1 MPRRVLII
9 SDDTNVLKVFLN
21 QKDLLITV
29 SPNYIDGIEKLL
41 YENPDAAVVDI
52 TKRNLSTFQENK
64 IKNSSEFGIRELG
77 EEASDILNCKP
88 VLALRNIKDVN
99 DALQYLKSYFD
110 RFEDLPAASSDSE
123 SEGNLE
129 TVYFPK
135 LLISL
140 YAGKK
145 TGILDIFSSSRLR
158 IYIQNGMPVF
168 AEGGQINTA
177 VGRMLLDVGKINREL
192 YEEILR
198 TSAETNKKTGQI
210 LVEMKILSPHE
221 LSSLL
226 EQQVKE
232 KIIGGFSY
240 AKGTYSFKT
249 EDVLPG
255 DIMAHEINPLQVIYA
270 GVKKHIDSAL
280 IVKADPLIK
289 LNEDPPLRIQDLG
302 LKSAE
307 LRFAQLLRQ
316 ERFLHRII
324 DESNLEREATVS
336 LVYFLGLCGITLFPE
351 NLLEESGRRCA
362 AIIQNDQPYGN
373 FSCPD
378 NSAEKLGDSDRR
390 TTEESAERTEPRVR
404 QSEEIPETNT
414 TRDGLE
420 LDPDY
425 SYGGQEP
432 DVLDAI
438 STDNRNEQGP
448 PGNHADKSRETED
461 KLKVLTD
468 RINMFHEN
476 LPDMDIYAKLGVQRK
491 ADAGKIKN
499 AYYRLVKDFHPD
511 ANPGLEQGV
520 REKAQEI
527 FTSITQAYET
537 LMDEDK
543 RILYDSDEELSDLK
557 NKAQTLYEAE
567 MAYKKAKNLL
577 SQRNYAEAEKKF
589 SEALALN
596 PDEAA
601 YIGAQA
607 WATYLASGD
616 KDAAFED
623 ASKKLE
629 TALSMKDDVAENYFY
644 LGSLLKNNGNITQAE
659 KHFKSALAINPGYIE
674 ASRELRLIVTRKR
687 TSNVNSKDKKL
698 EKRFWSGLF
707 KK

>member
-9 SDDTNVLKVFLN
+9 SDDTNVLKVFLS

-41 YENPDAAVVDI
+41 YEKPDAAVVDI
-52 TKRNLSTFQENK
+52 TKRNLSTFQETK
-64 IKNSSEFGIRELG
+64 INTSGEFGIHELG
-77 EEASDILNCKP
+77 EGFPDIPARRP

-99 DALQYLKSYFD
+99 DALRCLKSYLD
-110 RFEDLPAASSDSE
+110 HLDDLTAASSDSE

-140 YAGKK
+140 YAGRK
-145 TGILDIFSSSRLR
+145 TGILDILSSSRLR
-158 IYIQNGMPVF
+158 ICIQNGLPVS
-168 AEGGQINTA
+168 AEGGDINTA
-177 VGRMLLDVGKINREL
+177 VGRMLLDHGKINSDL
-192 YEEILR
+192 YEEVMR
-198 TSAETNKKTGQI
+198 TSAESNKKTGQI
-210 LVEMKILSPHE
+210 LVEMGLLSPHE
-221 LSSLL
+221 LNSLL

-232 KIIGGFSY
+232 KIIGGFRYS
-240 AKGTYSFKT
+240 KGTYRFKP
-249 EDVLPG
+249 ESVFPG
-255 DIMAHEINPLQVIYA
+255 NIIAYDINPLEVIYA
-270 GVKKHIDSAL
+270 GVRKHIDAEL

-289 LNEDPPLRIQDLG
+289 LNEDPPLRIPDLG
-302 LKSAE
+302 LKTAE
-307 LRFAQLLRQ
+307 LRFAQLLRK

-324 DESNLEREATVS
+324 DESNLEREATVR

-351 NLLEESGRRCA
+351 NFLEETGRQSA
-362 AIIQNDQPYGN
+362 ALIRNDRLYGN
-373 FSCPD
+373 FLDLD
-378 NSAEKLGDSDRR
+378 NSAEESADSDQKASQ
-390 TTEESAERTEPRVR
+390 ESSERTEPRAG
-404 QSEEIPETNT
+404 QPGKIPGTNET
-414 TRDGLE
+414 RHGLK

-425 SYGGQEP
+425 SYKGQEP

-438 STDNRNEQGP
+438 STENRNEHGSS
-448 PGNHADKSRETED
+448 GNQADKSRETED

-468 RINMFHEN
+468 RINRYHES
-476 LPDMDIYAKLGVQRK
+476 LPDMDIYAKLGVPRK

-499 AYYRLVKDFHPD
+499 AYYKLVKDFHPD
-511 ANPGLEQGV
+511 ANPGLEQSV

-527 FTSITQAYET
+527 FTSITHAYET

-543 RILYDSDEELSDLK
+543 RIVYDSDEELSELK

-577 SQRNYAEAEKKF
+577 NQRNYAEAEKKF

-607 WATYLASGD
+607 WAKYLASGD

-623 ASKKLE
+623 TRKKLE
-629 TALSMKDDVAENYFY
+629 KALSMKDGLAENYFY
-644 LGSLLKNNGNITQAE
+644 LGSLLKNKGNITQAE
-659 KHFKSALAINPGYIE
+659 KQFRSALAIEPGYIE
-674 ASRELRLIVTRKR
+674 ASRELRLIMTRKR
-687 TSNVNSKDKKL
+687 ASNVNSKDKKL